1 MKKLVVILSFVS
13 FGLVSCGGGGGTS
26 NPPPP
31 PPPPISVSVS
41 PSSQTVPG
49 GGTQQFTATVQ
60 NTSNQA
66 VTWQV
71 NGVAGGNSTV
81 GTISGSGLFTA
92 PALPP
97 AGGSATVTAVS
108 QADSSKSGSA
118 SVTIVFSNASVNGRN
133 AFSFSGIDS
142 AGEFFIAGSFQADG
156 NGNITSGVED
166 LNHGTGVFT
175 SVPFTGSYSVGADGR
190 GSATITSSLGSSAFR
205 FVLGRTGGAAIIA
218 FDSDHGTGGVQ
229 KQDTSA
235 FSSSAI
241 AGNWSFSQSGIGS
254 FGEPTA
260 DAGRF
265 TLDAAGTVSA
275 GVEDFNDAGVVSSN
289 VAFTGSTSGISSS
302 GRGTATFTGALGT
315 SQLAFYVVSANEAVF
330 VSLDFPSGFL
340 GSTAKHQSASFSLS
354 SLNGNYAFL
363 LAGASTLG
371 AVVDAG
377 RFTADGNG
385 NLSSGVLDEND
396 TGVVLQN
403 QSFTGTYSLAAN
415 GRGTATV
422 TSAAG
427 SSSFAFD
434 MVSQDGAF
442 LVETDATAVTLG
454 TALSQKGS
462 PFSTSSIS
470 GSFGFFL
477 TGATVSGLTDIVG
490 KLTANGSGGFTG
502 TEDTNIGST
511 LTTATSI
518 TGTYSI
524 GSNGRGTATI
534 TVSGTT
540 SNFAFYVVDSSGVL
554 IVGVDPNELLAGGA
568 GKQF

>member
-1 MKKLVVILSFVS
+1 MKKPILILPFIC
-13 FGLVSCGGGGGTS
+13 LAIVSCGGGGGGSTPA
-26 NPPPP
+26 PPPP
-31 PPPPISVSVS
+31 AISVSVS
-41 PSSQTVPG
+41 PSSQTVPA

-71 NGVAGGNSTV
+71 NGVSGGNATV
-81 GTISGSGLFTA
+81 GTISSSGLFTA

-118 SVTIVFSNASVNGRN
+118 TVTIVFSNASVNGRY
-133 AFSFSGIDS
+133 AFSFSGSDA

-156 NGNITSGVED
+156 SGNITSGIED

-175 SVPFTGSYSVGADGR
+175 NLAFTGTYSVGADGR
-190 GSATITSSLGSSAFR
+190 GSATTTSSQGTSTFR
-205 FVLGRTGGAAIIA
+205 FVLDGQGLAVIIA
-218 FDSDHGTGGVQ
+218 FDSDHGSGTVQ

-235 FSSSAI
+235 FSSTAI
-241 AGNWSFSQSGIGS
+241 AGNWSFSFGGINSSGG
-254 FGEPTA
+254 PA
-260 DAGRF
+260 AAAGRF
-265 TLDAAGTVSA
+265 GLDAAGNISA
-275 GVEDFNDAGVVSSN
+275 GVEDFNNAGVVSSN
-289 VAFTGSTSGISSS
+289 VTFTGSTSSVSSS
-302 GRGTATFTGALGT
+302 GRGTATFTSALGT

-330 VSLDFPSGFL
+330 VTLDFPSGFL
-340 GSTAKHQSASFSLS
+340 GSAAKHQSASFSLS

-371 AVVDAG
+371 AVVNAG

-385 NLSSGVLDEND
+385 NLSSGVFDEND

-415 GRGTATV
+415 GRGTAIV
-422 TSAAG
+422 TSGAG
-427 SSSFAFD
+427 SSSFALY
-434 MVSQDGAF
+434 MVSQDRAF
-442 LVETDATAVTLG
+442 FVETDATAVTVG
-454 TALSQKGS
+454 AAFSQKGS
-462 PFSTSSIS
+462 PFSNSSVS

-477 TGATVSGLTDIVG
+477 SGAVGTSLTDIVG
-490 KLTANGSGGFTG
+490 KFTANGSGGLTG
-502 TEDTNIGST
+502 TEDAHIGST
-511 LTTATSI
+511 LTTAASI

-524 GSNGRGTATI
+524 GPNGRGTATI

-540 SNFAFYVVDSSGVL
+540 SNFVFYVVDSSTVVF
-554 IVGVDPNELLAGGA
+554 VGVDPNEVLVGAA